1 MKESNKKD
9 AVYDRDEDGNCQF
22 SAIVSALNQQGIFHR
37 SAGTLREEARN
48 NPSNVEGIPLEFFV
62 SRLSE
67 EYLNE
72 MLLDGTYGD
81 QITLQAISDLLGIK
95 LTINLGVEG
104 SVVIFTTSAITSSH
118 ITLAI
123 SLKEWGF
130 TTLL

>member
-1 MKESNKKD
+1 M
-9 AVYDRDEDGNCQF
+9 VIMVF
-22 SAIVSALNQQGIFHR
+22 SAIVSALYQQGIFHR

-48 NPSNVEGIPLEFFV
+48 NPSNVEGMPLEFFV

>member
-1 MKESNKKD
+1 MHCINKEYSIVLLVHSEKKQETI
-9 AVYDRDEDGNCQF
+9 RP
-22 SAIVSALNQQGIFHR
+22 
-37 SAGTLREEARN
+37 TLKACL
-48 NPSNVEGIPLEFFV
+48 LEFFV

-123 SLKEWGF
+123 FMKEWGI